1 MLVGSVL
8 SPIANKYL
16 GPYGC
21 YTMGIVSY
29 ILVLLYLIYVVKSV
43 PKPIATS
50 LNTNVSLIV
59 TDFSNE
65 DQQSISKSENDFLAI
80 CENDEE
86 IESR

>member
-29 ILVLLYLIYVVKSV
+29 ILVLLYLMFVVKSV
-43 PKPIATS
+43 PKPKTTS

-59 TDFSNE
+59 TDCSNE
-65 DQQSISKSENDFLAI
+65 DQQSVSKTENDLLALR
-80 CENDEE
+80 ENNEE
-86 IESR
+86 IKIK